1 MRKWEERR
9 RQTRD
14 ENQETS
20 DEGREMRS
28 SDENQIREMMGPG
41 DQRIRISGYQGY
53 RGVGGLRFGEAELLH
68 TVPEGVTTDI

>member
-1 MRKWEERR
+1 MRRWEERR

-28 SDENQIREMMGPG
+28 WDENQIREMMGPG

-68 TVPEGVTTDI
+68 AVPEGVSTDV